1 MAMPAPNMRQIRHGL
16 EYAGFRVM
24 GFILSTLPV
33 EWSSALGGALVAW
46 LGPKSQK
53 RHPRLLRNIRTAM
66 PELSE
71 SEAEKLAVEV
81 WRNLG
86 YVLGEFFHLDEIARG
101 HRVDVSDAEALRAV
115 AQAGKGAVICGAH
128 YANWEAAGAVLTG
141 FGFKTLG
148 VYHPFSNAMV
158 DRYMLAKRLKY
169 FPGGLMAK
177 RDPETPLAMIR
188 YARQGGSIGF
198 LVDQQVHMGLQTP
211 FFGRPAQSTPFPAM
225 VARQCGIPLLLA
237 TAQRLPGVRFRVT
250 VQEIAV
256 PRTEDRN
263 ADIFAATAAMQ
274 AELERT
280 IREHPEQWM
289 WTHDRWK

>member
-1 MAMPAPNMRQIRHGL
+1 MRQIRHWL
-16 EYAGFRVM
+16 EFAGFRVM
-24 GFILSTLPV
+24 GLLFSVLPV
-33 EWSSALGGALVAW
+33 EAASKFGGALVAW
-46 LGPKSQK
+46 LGPKSKK
-53 RHPRLLRNIRTAM
+53 RHPRLLRNIRTAL

-86 YVLGEFFHLDEIARG
+86 FVLGEFFHLEEIARD
-101 HRVDVSDAEALRAV
+101 RVEVSDPEGLRAL
-115 AQAGKGAVICGAH
+115 AHSGKGVVLCSAH
-128 YANWEAAGAVLTG
+128 YANWEGAGAVLTE
-141 FGFKTLG
+141 FGFKPLG
-148 VYHPFSNAMV
+148 VYHPFSNALV
-158 DRYMLAKRLKY
+158 DRHMLDKRLKY
-169 FPGGLMAK
+169 YAGGLMAK

-188 YARQGGSIGF
+188 YARQGGCIAF

-225 VARQCGIPLLLA
+225 VARQCGIPLLLIMA
-237 TAQRLPGVRFRVT
+237 ERLPGVHFRVRSRT
-250 VQEIAV
+250 IDV
-256 PRTEDRN
+256 PHTNDRN

-274 AELERT
+274 AGLERT

>member
-1 MAMPAPNMRQIRHGL
+1 MATKSRQIRYWL

-24 GFILSTLPV
+24 ALFFGALPV
-33 EWSSALGGALVAW
+33 KASSRLGGVVVAFF
-46 LGPKSQK
+46 GPKSKK
-53 RHPRLLRNIRTAM
+53 RHPRLLRNLKSAM
-66 PELSE
+66 PELDDAA
-71 SEAEKLAVEV
+71 AERLAGEV

-101 HRVDVSDAEALRAV
+101 RIDVENADLLREIV
-115 AQAGKGAVICGAH
+115 ATGKGAVLCGAH
-128 YANWEAAGAVLTG
+128 QANWEGGSAVLTA
-141 FGFKTLG
+141 FGFKPLG
-148 VYHPFSNAMV
+148 VYHPMSNPLVNADVMS
-158 DRYMLAKRLKY
+158 RRLKHY
-169 FPGGLMAK
+169 PGGLMAK
-177 RDPETPLAMIR
+177 RDPETPVAMIR
-188 YARQGGSIGF
+188 YARQGGSIAF

-225 VARQCGIPLLLA
+225 VARQCGIPLVLI
-237 TAQRLPGVRFRVT
+237 TGTRLPGVRFRMRAQV
-250 VQEIAV
+250 IDV

-274 AELERT
+274 AKLEGA

>member
-1 MAMPAPNMRQIRHGL
+1 MATRARKIRHEL
-16 EYAGFRVM
+16 EYAGFRLM
-24 GFILSTLPV
+24 GFILSAMPV

-46 LGPKSQK
+46 LGPKSKK
-53 RHPRLLRNIRTAM
+53 RHPRLLRNVRTAM
-66 PELSE
+66 PELTE
-71 SEAEKLAVEV
+71 PQAEKLAIEV

-101 HRVDVSDAEALRAV
+101 ERVEVNDAEALRAI
-115 AQAGKGAVICGAH
+115 AHSGKGAVICGAH
-128 YANWEAAGAVLTG
+128 YANWEAAGAVLTA
-141 FGFKTLG
+141 FGLKPLG
-148 VYHPFSNAMV
+148 VYHPFSNARV
-158 DRYMLAKRLKY
+158 DRYVLAQRLRY

-225 VARQCGIPLLLA
+225 VARQCNIPLLLA

-250 VQEIAV
+250 VQAIEV